1 MSKQKFE
8 WNPAK
13 AKLNLQKHAVSFDEA
28 ATVFDDLDFISVIDE

>member
-13 AKLNLQKHAVSFDEA
+13 GKLNLQKHNVSFDEA
-28 ATVFDDLDFISVIDE
+28 SHSL